1 MAFIGVDDLVS
12 EISAG
17 KIHRSDW
24 FYKVGTASG
33 SAGGNVGAGINLSS
47 FPGQFGAGNNFDGT
61 ALNWVTCNDASGNG
75 SRIFGIPHG
84 GNVSPDKKHLISA
97 SAIHPLVAAS
107 NAVPIVGGNLIL
119 ADLQGYWPG
128 ISHATTTTQNLL
140 GTPSLRYTNGD
151 GCRLYNVVTSALAAT
166 VHNITISYRNQLNNT
181 SSAGPNAVRTLAQI
195 GQILNLAA
203 GSGLYAPLVNG
214 DTGVQNVNSI
224 TMSAASTGTSALCL
238 ARPLIHVPLVGGS
251 YIVTEREFVNQ
262 TPSMPEIKDG
272 ACLIWLYVSAIG
284 SSSSSVGGNAGNF
297 NGHIETAWG

>member
-1 MAFIGVDDLVS
+1 MAFISVDDLIS

-33 SAGGNVGAGINLSS
+33 TSVSISVAMDLSRFQS
-47 FPGQFGAGNNFDGT
+47 QFGLGNDFAGT
-61 ALNWVTCNDASGNG
+61 ALNWVTCDDASGNG

-97 SAIHPLVAAS
+97 SAIHPLVAATG
-107 NAVPIVGGNLIL
+107 AVPIAGGNLIL

-128 ISHATTTTQNLL
+128 ISHATTASQTLV
-140 GTPSLRYTNGD
+140 GTPSLRYTNGA
-151 GCRLYNVVTSALAAT
+151 GCRLYNVVTTGLGAT
-166 VHNITISYRNQLNNT
+166 AHNITISYRNQLDNT
-181 SSAGPNAVRTLAQI
+181 SSTGPNTVRVSAQL
-195 GQILNLAA
+195 GQVLNLGSAA
-203 GSGLYAPLVNG
+203 GLYAPLVNG
-214 DTGVQNVNSI
+214 DTGVQNVNNV

-238 ARPLIHVPLVGGS
+238 ARPLIHVPLVGGAF
-251 YIVTEREFVNQ
+251 IVNEKEFVNQ

-272 ACLIWLYVSAIG
+272 ACLIWLYVSG
-284 SSSSSVGGNAGNF
+284 PGPSSSSMGGVSCNF